1 MNTEKTLFSKII
13 DNEIPAEIVYQDEK
27 CIVIKDINPKAKVHL
42 LIIPVKVITSLASL
56 TPEDKD
62 LMGHMMMLLP
72 QLANTQGLEGFKT
85 IINTGK
91 ISETESQEVPHLH
104 IHLLGDLCTK

>member
-1 MNTEKTLFSKII
+1 MNNEKTIFSKII
-13 DNEIPAEIVYQDEK
+13 DKEIPAQFIHEDDK
-27 CIVIKDINPKAKVHL
+27 CIVINDINPKAKVHL
-42 LIIPVKVITSLASL
+42 LIIPKKPIIGLFEL

-72 QLANTQGLEGFKT
+72 KLAQAQGLDGFKT

-91 ISETESQEVPHLH
+91 SGGQEIFHIH
-104 IHLLGDLCTK
+104 IHLLGN